1 MKYSYYVIK
10 PFSAMVPALFVK
22 LATGVD
28 PFIYTLNQPKIRK
41 EILSR
46 LGLLPPVNPS
56 AGVATPY
63 YLTDGFS
70 RRVTN
75 HNSSRH
81 RITGSLQQPIT
92 TGCRRSNVTPNIP
105 IRAPPYSSLI
115 GDRVIN
121 QRDTP
126 IIEAFNRDSRRN
138 NRPLL
143 NDDGHLVEQQTED
156 VVIDSAAGSIK
167 SRSLLMMQ
175 VNIDESERFETF
187 L

>member
-1 MKYSYYVIK
+1 MQ
-10 PFSAMVPALFVK
+10 PFSAMLPALFAK
-22 LATGVD
+22 LATCVD
-28 PFIYTLNQPKIRK
+28 PFIYTLNQPTIRK

-46 LGLLPPVNPS
+46 LGLLPPMNPS

-92 TGCRRSNVTPNIP
+92 TGCRRSNVTTNIT
-105 IRAPPYSSLI
+105 IRVPPYSSLI
-115 GDRVIN
+115 GDRVVN

-126 IIEAFNRDSRRN
+126 IIEGFNRDNSRRY
-138 NRPLL
+138 NRSL
-143 NDDGHLVEQQTED
+143 NDDGQLVEQQTED

-175 VNIDESERFETF
+175 VNNDESERFETF